1 MTQTKGFNMYLPNF
15 MFIEAQ
21 AMIDRQ
27 RDGDELTI
35 LRLRTRRNEILIAPG
50 W

>member
-1 MTQTKGFNMYLPNF
+1 
-15 MFIEAQ
+15 MFIEAK